1 MTLGENRTI
10 LQPPPELLD
19 IPALDIV
26 AWILLP
32 VLVAILI
39 VWAWRLLKAAAG
51 VLSWVI
57 LISLLIFTATRLTS
71 LIP

>member
-1 MTLGENRTI
+1 MTLGNI
-10 LQPPPELLD
+10 KPLLQPPPGLLD
-19 IPALDIV
+19 IPALDII

-32 VLVAILI
+32 VLVAILT

-57 LISLLIFTATRLTS
+57 LISLLVFTASRLIG

>member
-1 MTLGENRTI
+1 MTLDDMKPF
-10 LQPPPELLD
+10 LQPPPGLFDL
-19 IPALDIV
+19 PALDII

-57 LISLLIFTATRLTS
+57 LLSILVFTVSRLVGLT
-71 LIP
+71 L

>member
-1 MTLGENRTI
+1 MTLDDI
-10 LQPPPELLD
+10 KPFLQPPPWLSD
-19 IPALDIV
+19 IPALDIIV
-26 AWILLP
+26 WLLLP
-32 VLVAILI
+32 VLAAVLI

-57 LISLLIFTATRLTS
+57 LISLLIFTASRLIG